1 MAGNICPLCGDE
13 NGCMSGN
20 TEACWC
26 THEEFPR
33 YS

>member
-1 MAGNICPLCGDE
+1 
-13 NGCMSGN
+13 MSGN